1 MIYYHNRHI
10 HLLWGCIMNSKVYFI
25 GLIKRFLFKLKKDSV
40 SAYAAQAAFF
50 IILSVFPFFMFLL
63 SLIHHLPLT
72 EQDLIHAVLQV
83 VPASIAPFI
92 NNIIN
97 EVYTSSTTTLLSI
110 TGITAIWGASKAFYA
125 LIYGLNAVY
134 GILETRNYIVLRLIA
149 TLYTLVFGV
158 LLLVTL
164 SILGFG
170 NSIAVAIQ
178 GQFPALSDIALLV
191 ISIRATTA
199 LCILI
204 LFFLALY
211 IVIPNRKSNIIQELP
226 GAVVTAGGWIGFT
239 YLYSFYIDHMSNF
252 TNTYGSLTA
261 IVLLMLW
268 LYACMYMLLIGGE
281 VNEWIQKQK
290 TGMSQV

>member
-1 MIYYHNRHI
+1 MKTI
-10 HLLWGCIMNSKVYFI
+10 KYFI
-25 GLIKRFLFKLKKDSV
+25 HIMQGFLFKLKKDSV

-63 SLIHHLPLT
+63 TLIQYLPLT
-72 EQDLIHAVLQV
+72 EQDLINAVLEIA
-83 VPASIAPFI
+83 PASIAPFI

-97 EVYTSSTTTLLSI
+97 EIYTSSTTTLLSI

-134 GILETRNYIVLRLIA
+134 GILETRNYVVLRLIA

-158 LLLVTL
+158 LLLITL

-170 NSIAVAIQ
+170 NSIALTIQ
-178 GQFPALSDIALLV
+178 ARIPALSELALLV

-204 LFFLALY
+204 LYFLALY
-211 IVIPNRKSNIIQELP
+211 IVIPNRKSNILQELP

-268 LYACMYMLLIGGE
+268 LYACMYMLLVGGE
-281 VNEWIQKQK
+281 VNEWIQKRK
-290 TGMSQV
+290 MEMSQESSS

>member
-1 MIYYHNRHI
+1 
-10 HLLWGCIMNSKVYFI
+10 MNTIKQTIQIVYD
-25 GLIKRFLFKLKKDSV
+25 FLNKLKKDCVSV
-40 SAYAAQAAFF
+40 YAAQAAFF
-50 IILSVFPFFMFLL
+50 IMLSVFPFFMFLL
-63 SLIHHLPLT
+63 SLIQYLPPT
-72 EQDLIHAVLQV
+72 EQDLIHAVSEIA
-83 VPASIAPFI
+83 PSSIAPFI

-97 EVYTSSTTTLLSI
+97 EIYTSSTTTLLSI
-110 TGITAIWGASKAFYA
+110 TGITTVWGASKAFYA

-134 GILETRNYIVLRLIA
+134 GINETRNYVVLRLIA

-158 LLLVTL
+158 LLLITL

-170 NSIAVAIQ
+170 NSIALAIQ
-178 GQFPALSDIALLV
+178 SQIPALSDIALLV

-204 LFFLALY
+204 LYFLTLY
-211 IVIPNRKSNIIQELP
+211 IIIPNRKSRILNELP

-268 LYACMYMLLIGGE
+268 LYACMYMLLIGAE
-281 VNEWIQKQK
+281 VNAWLLTQK
-290 TGMSQV
+290 TEMSTE

>member
-1 MIYYHNRHI
+1 MKSII
-10 HLLWGCIMNSKVYFI
+10 YFI
-25 GLIKRFLFKLKKDSV
+25 RIIESFMFKLKKDSV

-63 SLIHHLPLT
+63 TLIHYLPLT
-72 EQDLIHAVLQV
+72 EQDLINAVLEIA
-83 VPASIAPFI
+83 PASIAPFI

-97 EVYTSSTTTLLSI
+97 EIYTSSTTTLLSI

-134 GILETRNYIVLRLIA
+134 GILETRNYVVLRLIA
-149 TLYTLVFGV
+149 TLYTLVFGI
-158 LLLVTL
+158 LLLITL

-170 NSIAVAIQ
+170 NSIALAIQ
-178 GQFPALSDIALLV
+178 SRIPALSEIALLV

-204 LFFLALY
+204 LYFLALY
-211 IVIPNRKSNIIQELP
+211 IVIPNRKSNILQELP

-281 VNEWIQKQK
+281 VNEWIQKRK
-290 TGMSQV
+290 MEMSQESSS

>member
-1 MIYYHNRHI
+1 MQ
-10 HLLWGCIMNSKVYFI
+10 G
-25 GLIKRFLFKLKKDSV
+25 FLFKLKKDSV

-63 SLIHHLPLT
+63 TLIQYLPLT
-72 EQDLIHAVLQV
+72 EQDLINAVLEIA
-83 VPASIAPFI
+83 PASIAPFI

-97 EVYTSSTTTLLSI
+97 EIYTSSTTTLLSI

-134 GILETRNYIVLRLIA
+134 GILETRNYVVLRLIA

-158 LLLVTL
+158 LLLITL

-170 NSIAVAIQ
+170 NSIALTIQ
-178 GQFPALSDIALLV
+178 ARIPALSELALLV

-204 LFFLALY
+204 LYFLALY
-211 IVIPNRKSNIIQELP
+211 IVIPNRKSNILQELP

-268 LYACMYMLLIGGE
+268 LYACMYMLLVGGE
-281 VNEWIQKQK
+281 VNEWIQKRK
-290 TGMSQV
+290 MEMSQESSS